1 MRAFIANTIELVKI
15 SLHSELHN
23 QIRRQ
28 VNDITSYWN
37 FLIYCSITLFHTAIK
52 RIPKCALALKK
63 RWKPQK
69 KKAIA
74 IESWQINK
82 KP

>member
-1 MRAFIANTIELVKI
+1 MTKCQRVSRLRAFIANTIELVKI

-63 RWKPQK
+63 TLKTTEEK
-69 KKAIA
+69 
-74 IESWQINK
+74 SD
-82 KP
+82 

>member
-1 MRAFIANTIELVKI
+1 M
-15 SLHSELHN
+15 
-23 QIRRQ
+23 RRQ

-63 RWKPQK
+63 TLKTTEEKSDRD
-69 KKAIA
+69 
-74 IESWQINK
+74 
-82 KP
+82 